1 MTRALARSL
10 RVGLVAL
17 PGLLAPA
24 PVGAAPAEATPAAA
38 SPTPDIIGGTTT
50 TVGQYPTVVGLEI
63 GSFLCT
69 GTLIAPTW
77 VLTAGHCVD
86 PAVVMQPSQD
96 AVTATTMVHFNT
108 VDVADDPGTVIAA
121 SATFKDPLFD
131 QTRLGSN
138 DIGLIQ
144 LATPVTDAIP
154 SPINLNPVVAPVG
167 TVATIVGYGLTSQP
181 GQSGTTGVEFELRNR
196 ISIPCSSK
204 GIGSDLNLLCF
215 SQTDNKGTCS
225 GDSGGP
231 AFAIIDGKQTV
242 VGVTSF
248 GDEQCAMYG
257 ADTRIDIEQPFLVQH
272 VPELIGCLVDQDCPA
287 HRVCFA
293 HNCIAQPFGPNG
305 IGTVCNTAG
314 DCDSSICAVSS
325 QDGKRCSLTCSP
337 PDPGTCPDGFECL
350 QSTVSVGACWPEA
363 GGGCCDAGGPG
374 SPATALFGLGA
385 VALGLRRRRPQVGAR
400 SARRRKTRPGRPRP
414 P

>member
-1 MTRALARSL
+1 MTRARAGGYRGALLALLGS
-10 RVGLVAL
+10 
-17 PGLLAPA
+17 GLLASA
-24 PVGAAPAEATPAAA
+24 SPVGAAPAADAPPAA

-86 PAVVMQPSQD
+86 PAVVMLASQD
-96 AVTATTMVHFNT
+96 AVTKGTRVHFNT
-108 VDVADDPGTVIAA
+108 VDIVDDPGTVLDV

-131 QTRLGSN
+131 QSRLGSN

-144 LATPVTDAIP
+144 LATPVTDVTP
-154 SPINLNPVVAPVG
+154 SPINLSAAMAPVG
-167 TVATIVGYGLTSQP
+167 TVATIVGFGLTAQP
-181 GQSGTTGVEFELRNR
+181 GASSGTTGVEFELKNR

-204 GIGSDLNLLCF
+204 SIGSDLNLLCF

-231 AFAIIDGKQTV
+231 AFAIINGQPTV

-248 GDEQCAMYG
+248 GDQQCASYG
-257 ADTRIDIEQPFLVQH
+257 ADTRLDIEQQFLVQH
-272 VPELIGCLVDQDCPA
+272 VPELIGCLSDQSCPA

-293 HNCIAQPFGPNG
+293 HSCIAQPFGPNG
-305 IGTVCNTAG
+305 IGTVCNTSA

-337 PDPGTCPDGFECL
+337 SDPTTCPDGFECL
-350 QSTVSVGACWPEA
+350 QQTTSIGACWPVP
-363 GGGCCDAGGPG
+363 GGGCCDAGGTG
-374 SPATALFGLGA
+374 GPATALVGLGA
-385 VALGLRRRRPQVGAR
+385 VALGLRRRRR
-400 SARRRKTRPGRPRP
+400 
-414 P
+414 

>member
-1 MTRALARSL
+1 LCGARLALLGS
-10 RVGLVAL
+10 
-17 PGLLAPA
+17 GLLASGA
-24 PVGAAPAEATPAAA
+24 PVGAAPAADSPPAA

-86 PAVVMQPSQD
+86 PAVVMLPSQD
-96 AVTATTMVHFNT
+96 AVTKGTTVHFNT
-108 VDVADDPGTVIAA
+108 VDIVSDPGTPVMA
-121 SATFKDPLFD
+121 SATFKDPLFNPD
-131 QTRLGSN
+131 PARLGSN
-138 DIGLIQ
+138 DLGLIQ
-144 LATPVTDAIP
+144 LATPVTDVTP
-154 SPINLNPVVAPVG
+154 SPINLSAALAPVG

-181 GQSGTTGVEFELRNR
+181 SGAGTTGIEFELKNR

-204 GIGSDLNLLCF
+204 SIGSDINLLCF

-231 AFAIIDGKQTV
+231 AFATINGRQTL

-248 GDEQCAMYG
+248 GDMQCASYG

-272 VPELIGCLVDQDCPA
+272 VPELIGCLTDKDCPE

-293 HNCIAQPFGPNG
+293 HSCIAQPFGPNG
-305 IGTVCNTAG
+305 IGTVCNTPA

-325 QDGKRCSLTCSP
+325 QDGKRCSLACSP
-337 PDPGTCPDGFECL
+337 SDPGTCPDSFECL
-350 QSTVSVGACWPEA
+350 QQTTSVGACWPVP
-363 GGGCCDAGGPG
+363 GGGCCDAGPG
-374 SPATALFGLGA
+374 SSPATALVGLGA
-385 VALGLRRRRPQVGAR
+385 VALWLRRRRR
-400 SARRRKTRPGRPRP
+400 
-414 P
+414 

>member
-1 MTRALARSL
+1 MTRARAL
-10 RVGLVAL
+10 RG
-17 PGLLAPA
+17 GLLALVGALALRAPA
-24 PVGAAPAEATPAAA
+24 GAAPAADVPAAA
-38 SPTPDIIGGTTT
+38 SPTPDIIGGTAT

-69 GTLIAPTW
+69 GTLVAPTW

-86 PAVVMQPSQD
+86 PAVVMLPSQD
-96 AVTATTMVHFNT
+96 AVTKGTTIHFNT
-108 VDVADDPGTVIAA
+108 VNIVDDPGTVLQA

-131 QTRLGSN
+131 QSHLGTN

-144 LATPVTDAIP
+144 LATPATGVDP
-154 SPINLNPVVAPVG
+154 SPINLSAAMAPVG

-181 GQSGTTGVEFELRNR
+181 GGAGNTGIEFELTNR

-204 GIGSDLNLLCF
+204 SIGSDINLLCF

-231 AFAIIDGKQTV
+231 AFAIINGKQTV

-248 GDEQCAMYG
+248 GDQQCASYG
-257 ADTRIDIEQPFLVQH
+257 ADTRLDIEQQFLVQH
-272 VPELIGCLVDQDCPA
+272 VPELIGCLSDRDCTA

-293 HNCIAQPFGPNG
+293 HSCIAQPFGPTG
-305 IGTVCNTAG
+305 IGTVCNTAA
-314 DCDSSICAVSS
+314 DCDSAICAVSS

-337 PDPGTCPDGFECL
+337 SDPGTCPDGFECL
-350 QSTVSVGACWPEA
+350 KSSTSVGACWPVP
-363 GGGCCDAGGPG
+363 GGGCCDAGPG
-374 SPATALFGLGA
+374 SPATALVGLGA
-385 VALGLRRRRPQVGAR
+385 VALGLRRRRR
-400 SARRRKTRPGRPRP
+400 
-414 P
+414 